1 MPKRYPLEQRERAVK
16 MVLDHLDEYRSVYSA
31 CQVIGPKLGIGAESL
46 RNWTKQAQVDAQEVP
61 GASTAEQMRI
71 KELERENRE
80 LKEANEI
87 LKSASNFLREGTR
100 PSPPLIVQFIEDM
113 RAQNFRVESICRVLT
128 AQGIQ
133 VAPRTYRN
141 WKTSPPSA
149 RTITDAH
156 LTKEL
161 RSTIGTAEGLYGR
174 RKMTAYLRRKGHH
187 VAACTVDRL
196 MRDEGLN
203 GVVRGRQH
211 RTTIPGGKDS
221 RRAPDLLDRDFTAE
235 APNRTWVTDFTYCR
249 TWAGFVYVAF
259 VIDCFSRAI
268 VGWHASTVKD
278 TGMVTTALKMA
289 LWRRDHGGHRVG
301 DGLIHHSDAGS
312 QYTSISFAETLVLEG
327 IAASIGSVGD
337 AYDNA
342 LAESTIG
349 LFKTEAVSK
358 SSPFLQGPIKTIDDI
373 EFATMEWVDWFNT
386 RRLHSTLDYVTPDE
400 FEAVYY
406 SQLSIL
412 QPEMS
417 PA

>member
-1 MPKRYPLEQRERAVK
+1 
-16 MVLDHLDEYRSVYSA
+16 
-31 CQVIGPKLGIGAESL
+31 
-46 RNWTKQAQVDAQEVP
+46 
-61 GASTAEQMRI
+61 
-71 KELERENRE
+71 
-80 LKEANEI
+80 
-87 LKSASNFLREGTR
+87 
-100 PSPPLIVQFIEDM
+100 
-113 RAQNFRVESICRVLT
+113 
-128 AQGIQ
+128 
-133 VAPRTYRN
+133 
-141 WKTSPPSA
+141 
-149 RTITDAH
+149 
-156 LTKEL
+156 
-161 RSTIGTAEGLYGR
+161 
-174 RKMTAYLRRKGHH
+174 MT
-187 VAACTVDRL
+187 
-196 MRDEGLN
+196 
-203 GVVRGRQH
+203 
-211 RTTIPGGKDS
+211 
-221 RRAPDLLDRDFTAE
+221 
-235 APNRTWVTDFTYCR
+235 
-249 TWAGFVYVAF
+249 
-259 VIDCFSRAI
+259 
-268 VGWHASTVKD
+268 
-278 TGMVTTALKMA
+278 LKMA